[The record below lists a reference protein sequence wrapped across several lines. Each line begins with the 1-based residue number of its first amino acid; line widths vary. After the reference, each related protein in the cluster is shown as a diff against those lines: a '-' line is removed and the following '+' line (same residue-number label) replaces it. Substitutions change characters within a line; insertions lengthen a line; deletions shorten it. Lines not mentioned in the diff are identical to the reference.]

1 MFSELS
7 GCAVIDRFP
16 LSRGSAAVYGA
27 EGFPLELLGRTAIG
41 GQVCDHRYYGVVHRT
56 LGHDFSL
63 FYLVLRDREGE
74 LRGVQPFF
82 VVDQNILAGVKGKVA
97 DFAEKVR
104 ARYPKFLTLKTLML
118 GNPAGPGALGIV
130 PSATDAEEAANR
142 FWVTSAL
149 GEALAQ
155 YGAKHGVRI
164 VVFKDFPPEFRGAM
178 EGLLETSAG
187 APDFV
192 RIPSMPMTGL
202 HLAPYKSFED
212 FMTRALSKA
221 TRKNLRRKFKATA
234 DENIEMTVTGDIA
247 DCVDEVHR
255 LYLQVYGR
263 AGMKFEKL
271 TPAYFLELAR
281 AMPERVRFFL
291 WRRAGALIAVSIT
304 LVREK
309 QEGTQESCLI
319 DLYLGMEY
327 PLALDLHMYFVTMR
341 DIMEWCFARGIET
354 YYSTPLNYDA
364 KLHFRHRLVPQD
376 LYVRHTSSIL
386 NPAFKFA
393 MRFAEPT
400 RHDKI
405 IHQFPNAG
413 EL

>member
-1 MFSELS
+1 LETFRLT
-7 GCAVIDRFP
+7 
-16 LSRGSAAVYGA
+16 RGSAAVHAA
-27 EGFPLELLGRTAIG
+27 EGFAYELLGRTAIG
-41 GQVCDHRYYGVVHRT
+41 RQLCDHRYYEVVHKT

-63 FYLVLRDREGE
+63 FYLVLHNGAGRF
-74 LRGVQPFF
+74 RGAQPFF
-82 VVDQNILAGVKGKVA
+82 VVDQNILAGVQGKVA
-97 DFAEKVR
+97 DFAERVR
-104 ARYPKFLTLKTLML
+104 GRYPKFLTLKTLML
-118 GNPAGPGALGIV
+118 GNPAGPGGLGMV
-130 PSATDAEEAANR
+130 ASARREDEAADR
-142 FWVTSAL
+142 FWFTAAL

-155 YGAKHGVRI
+155 YGARHGVRI
-164 VVFKDFPPEFRGAM
+164 VVFKDFPAEFRGAM

-202 HLAPYKSFED
+202 HIGPYASFEEYL
-212 FMTRALSKA
+212 TRALSKA

-234 DENIEMTVTGDIA
+234 GEKIEMTVTRDIS
-247 DCVDEVHR
+247 DCVEEVHR

-281 AMPERVRFFL
+281 QMPDRVRFFL
-291 WRRAGALIAVSIT
+291 WRRAGELLAVSIT

-309 QEGTQESCLI
+309 AEAGYPSSLI

-341 DIMEWCFARGIET
+341 DILDWCIANKIDT

-376 LYVRHTSSIL
+376 LYVRHTSAVL
-386 NPAFKFA
+386 NPGFKFA

-405 IHQFPNAG
+405 IRQFPNAD